1 LLRLGHLELNVQ
13 GFVTSRR
20 PWISG
25 AGKSSGSAPTLSV
38 SSNTLSVTK
47 SGTNYDVELV
57 NEYATTAF
65 ANPLTVAAPG
75 NFAVTMTGALTLDA
89 PTGGVDGYTCNFK
102 FYNTSGGA
110 LNLSLAGTIA
120 VPSSSTFT
128 SPQSIANDTYAR
140 LSLQYDGVAAAWAL
154 VQFINGYPT

>member
-1 LLRLGHLELNVQ
+1 VGVLELIVQ
-13 GFVTSRR
+13 GFVSARK

-25 AGKSSGSAPTLSV
+25 QGKPAGSVPTLSV

-47 SGTNYDVELV
+47 SGTNYEVELV
-57 NEYATTAF
+57 AEYVTTAF

-75 NFAVTMTGALTLDA
+75 NFAVTMTGTLTLDA

-110 LNLSLAGTIA
+110 LNLSIAGTIA

-140 LSLQYDGVAAAWAL
+140 LTLQYDGIAAAWAL